1 MRLNASLHCYN
12 GCPRFVVTHF
22 FVLVFLTPIIFL
34 TSFRLKD
41 CEELYS
47 IPHSAGGRGAPAVYL
62 RRIVCSRL
70 HLFRS
75 FIRMHLAII

>member
-12 GCPRFVVTHF
+12 GCPRFVVTHS

-34 TSFRLKD
+34 TSFRLED

-47 IPHSAGGRGAPAVYL
+47 IPHSEGGRGAPAGYL
-62 RRIVCSRL
+62 RHIVGSRL
-70 HLFRS
+70 HLFHS
-75 FIRMHLAII
+75 FTRMYLAII